1 MSVRFKDYY
10 EILGVPRTASADDI
24 RKAYRKLA
32 RKYHPDVS
40 KAAGAENRFKE
51 VTEAYEVLGDAD
63 KRRRYDELGN
73 SWQAGQEFQ
82 PPPGWQN
89 IHFEFGGAPGG
100 GRGFSG
106 GRQAGDFSDFFE
118 TLFGNRFGGSRGRQG
133 PAEWDMGGEPWE
145 EGGHDQEAAISIPL
159 EDAYSGGTRS
169 ISLQAEEL
177 DERGHARRRTRTYQ
191 VRIPPGVTDG
201 ARIRLAGQG
210 GKGAGGQ
217 AGDLYLRVNIAPHPL
232 FRLNG
237 SDVETDLP
245 ISPWEAA
252 LGAKI
257 TIRTLDGH
265 AALHIPP
272 GSQSGQRLRLRGK
285 GFPSSGNVEPGDLLV
300 TLKIVVPAKLS
311 SKERQLLEE
320 LARTSSFDPR
330 S

>member
-24 RKAYRKLA
+24 KKSYRKLA
-32 RKYHPDVS
+32 RKYHPDMN

-51 VTEAYEVLGDAD
+51 IAEAYEVLGDAG
-63 KRRRYDELGN
+63 KRRRYDELGSN
-73 SWQAGQEFQ
+73 WQAGQEFQ

-89 IHFEFGGAPGG
+89 IRFDFGGAPGG
-100 GRGFSG
+100 GRGFA
-106 GRQAGDFSDFFE
+106 GRHAGDFSDFFE
-118 TLFGNRFGGSRGRQG
+118 TLFGGRFGGSRGGRG
-133 PAEWDMGGEPWE
+133 PAEWDMDGEPWE
-145 EGGHDQEAAISIPL
+145 EGGLDQEASITIPL
-159 EDAYSGGTRS
+159 EDAYRGGARS

-191 VRIPPGVTDG
+191 VRIPPGITDG

-210 GKGAGGQ
+210 AKGAGGGP
-217 AGDLYLRVNIAPHPL
+217 AGDLYLRVNVAPHPL

-237 SDVETDLP
+237 SDVEMDLP
-245 ISPWEAA
+245 VSPWEAA
-252 LGAKI
+252 LGARI

-265 AALHIPP
+265 AALHVPA

-285 GFPSSGNVEPGDLLV
+285 GFPSSGSVEPGDLIV

-311 SKERQLLEE
+311 AKERQLLEE

-330 S
+330 A